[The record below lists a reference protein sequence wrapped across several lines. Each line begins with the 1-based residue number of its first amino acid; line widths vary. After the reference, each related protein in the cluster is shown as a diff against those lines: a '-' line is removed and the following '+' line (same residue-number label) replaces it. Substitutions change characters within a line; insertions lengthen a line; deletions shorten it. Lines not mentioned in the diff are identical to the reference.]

1 MKVSD
6 KQMAGLS
13 ACSAMHLGKNKMKN
27 SYRHATEHDASKIAE
42 LIALSSDGVAVIEWQ
57 SEAGQRGH
65 DNALDIGAETY
76 ANSEGCYSYRNATIA
91 EVNNEVAGML
101 LAFAMPDD
109 CPPRSHKSRPQ
120 ANDSNVFSPYMYL
133 EEPGSWYICGVAAF
147 KQYRGMGIG
156 QHFMQLAE
164 QQARQH
170 GYRKLSLVAFEQN
183 ARVVA
188 WYQRLGY
195 QVVDQAPIVPHP
207 LIPYSGQALLMVK
220 SLTWS

>member
-1 MKVSD
+1 M
-6 KQMAGLS
+6 GPPTTNYRS
-13 ACSAMHLGKNKMKN
+13 ATPA
-27 SYRHATEHDASKIAE
+27 DASKIAE
-42 LIALSSDGVAVIEWQ
+42 LIAISSDRVAVIEWL
-57 SEAGQRGH
+57 SEAEQRGH

-76 ANSEGCYSYRNATIA
+76 TNSEGCYSYRNTTIA
-91 EVNNEVAGML
+91 EVNKEIAGML
-101 LAFAMPDD
+101 LTFGMPED
-109 CPPRSHKSRPQ
+109 CPPRSQKLRPK
-120 ANDSNVFSPYMYL
+120 ANDTNVFAPYMYL

-183 ARVVA
+183 ARVVT

-220 SLTWS
+220 LLT

>member
-1 MKVSD
+1 MMTDIV
-6 KQMAGLS
+6 
-13 ACSAMHLGKNKMKN
+13 
-27 SYRHATEHDASKIAE
+27 YRDATPDDARKIAE
-42 LIALSSDGVAVIEWQ
+42 LIAISSDGVAFIEWQ
-57 SEAGQRGH
+57 RAAEQRGRGE
-65 DNALDIGAETY
+65 ALDIGTETY
-76 ANSEGCYSYRNATIA
+76 TNSEGCYSYSNCTMA
-91 EVNNEVAGML
+91 EVNNEVAGIL
-101 LAFAMPDD
+101 LAFAMPED
-109 CPPRSHKSRPQ
+109 CPPRSQKLRPK
-120 ANDSNVFSPYMYL
+120 ANDTNVFAPYMYL

-147 KQYRGMGIG
+147 RQYRGMGIG

-183 ARVVA
+183 ARVVT

-220 SLTWS
+220 SLT